1 RGLLPLAAR
10 QRATPRVLLEA
21 RSQRSVLASVIAHG
35 KCVFR
40 LKSHSRDGV
49 AYLMRK
55 SRRQPPDS
63 RQALGSACAAPLQRK
78 PFAGLV
84 QRVDQP
90 VELLLA
96 STRKFGKVD

>member
-1 RGLLPLAAR
+1 MQQIAQQRVQPRDLLEDRFQRGL
-10 QRATPRVLLEA
+10 
-21 RSQRSVLASVIAHG
+21 LASVIVHG

-49 AYLMRK
+49 AYLVRK
-55 SRRQPPDS
+55 SRRQPPDG
-63 RQALGSACAAPLQRK
+63 RQALGCACAAPLQRK

-96 STRKFGKVD
+96 STRKFRKVD